1 MFSHFSVCSP
11 LQKIFESTLPIFE
24 NYKKTSALL
33 GEEISF
39 QIAFRTSQ
47 NIPSPCEIKIDFEG
61 DGLEVSLYRVVSL
74 PSKMPIY
81 PICKDEGY
89 LTKKPNLFPEMLS
102 PIQNGSVFSSNCAT
116 TVVWV
121 TVKVPENISGGK
133 KTLKFSLK
141 EPLSEMQTDF
151 EFEVDVIEA
160 VLPQNK
166 LPITIWFHY
175 DCLIDRYN
183 LAAFSEEFWEVVGR
197 FIDAFK
203 RCGGTM
209 LLTPIFTPPL
219 DTKEGEE
226 RTTVQLI
233 KVKKNSGKYTFDFSL
248 FDKFIAFAKD
258 RGIEFFE
265 ISHLFTQWGAKHAP
279 KIIAEVDGEEKR
291 IFGWDT
297 DVRDKEYGEFLS
309 QFLPLFTKHLKD
321 LGIADC
327 CYFHI
332 SDEPNRDALESYGH
346 AKSLVQNHL
355 EGFKIIDALSNF
367 DFYKKGIVTLPVV
380 ATDAI
385 EPFLKA
391 KAEIFCYYCC
401 MQYKNGV
408 SNRFYSMPSSR
419 NRIIAYQMF
428 YNNIKGFLQWGFNF
442 YNSQLSVQKIN
453 PFVTTDALGAFPSG
467 DAFIVLPSNDKK
479 PIYTIGGL
487 VFSNA
492 MQDLRAMQ
500 LLESLKGTAAV
511 KKIIKKYIGNA
522 SFNNSL
528 ISSEII
534 LKMREEIN
542 EAIKKQ

>member
-1 MFSHFSVCSP
+1 MFSNFSVCSP
-11 LQKIFESTLPIFE
+11 LQKIFEAVLPPFE

-33 GEEISF
+33 GEEVSF

-47 NIPSPCEIKIDFEG
+47 NIPSPCEIKIDFE
-61 DGLEVSLYRVVSL
+61 DNGLEVSLFRIVNI

-89 LTKKPNLFPEMLS
+89 ITKKPNLFPEMLS
-102 PIQNGSVFSSNCAT
+102 PIQNGKVFASNCAT
-116 TVVWV
+116 TVIWV
-121 TVKVPENISGGK
+121 NIKVPETAEGSE
-133 KTLKFSLK
+133 KTVKFTLS
-141 EPLSEMQTDF
+141 EPLSQMQSEF
-151 EFEVDVIEA
+151 EFKVYVIPQ
-160 VLPQNK
+160 VLPKNP
-166 LPITIWFHY
+166 LPVTFWFHY
-175 DCLIDRYN
+175 DCLIDHYN
-183 LAAFSEEFWEVVGR
+183 LTAFSEEFWEVVGN

-233 KVKKNSGKYTFDFSL
+233 KIKKNGKKYCFDFSL
-248 FDKFIAFAKD
+248 FDKFIAFAKS
-258 RGIEFFE
+258 RGIELFE

-279 KIIAEVDGEEKR
+279 KIIAEVNGEEKR
-291 IFGWDT
+291 IFGWET

-309 QFLPLFTKHLKD
+309 QFLPLFTEHLKA
-321 LGIADC
+321 LGIADS

-332 SDEPNRDALESYGH
+332 SDEPNRDALESYTF
-346 AKSLVQNHL
+346 AKSLVEKHL
-355 EGFKIIDALSNF
+355 NGFKIIDALSNF
-367 DFYKKGIVTLPVV
+367 DFYKKGIVKFPIV
-380 ATDAI
+380 ANDAI

-391 KAEIFCYYCC
+391 KADIFCYYCC

-453 PFVTTDALGAFPSG
+453 PYITTDALGAFPSG
-467 DAFIVLPSNDKK
+467 DAFIVLPSSDKK
-479 PIYTIGGL
+479 PIYTLSGI
-487 VFSNA
+487 VFSDA

-522 SFNNSL
+522 SFSSSL

-542 EAIKKQ
+542 EAIRKQ